1 LLIAVVILYKTNKP
15 IYVNFCNPL
24 NNIILIRWHNCCWC
38 LGNRDLT
45 RYAFFEGQ
53 IMVTTPIATGGA
65 ILAVA
70 TLAIALVIAPAHAGL
85 TLFTGADDGAGSLAA
100 APNSVTA
107 ATGFDVAVAGLGPAK
122 IITFESSPL
131 GTFSSLALGSG
142 VSLTGA
148 NVNTNNQSIVDTTS
162 NINITPP
169 CSNASCG
176 YNTTSGGSHF
186 LSLFGG
192 TATFTFSD
200 GTEAFGAYLSGV
212 QNGGETIFFSDGTI
226 QTLDIPNPGFAGGT
240 TFVGFTDPSKSIASI
255 TINVNNDIVGVD
267 DVRYV
272 TDPVPEPATL
282 ALLGG
287 ALAGLAIARR
297 RKHLSTLKPIRI

>member
-1 LLIAVVILYKTNKP
+1 
-15 IYVNFCNPL
+15 
-24 NNIILIRWHNCCWC
+24 
-38 LGNRDLT
+38 
-45 RYAFFEGQ
+45 
-53 IMVTTPIATGGA
+53 M
-65 ILAVA
+65 
-70 TLAIALVIAPAHAGL
+70 
-85 TLFTGADDGAGSLAA
+85 
-100 APNSVTA
+100 
-107 ATGFDVAVAGLGPAK
+107 
-122 IITFESSPL
+122 
-131 GTFSSLALGSG
+131 
-142 VSLTGA
+142 
-148 NVNTNNQSIVDTTS
+148 
-162 NINITPP
+162 
-169 CSNASCG
+169 
-176 YNTTSGGSHF
+176 
-186 LSLFGG
+186 SLFGG